1 MGRVHRLYVEK
12 KPPFAREAEA
22 LCAEFRGVLGVAG
35 LERVRV
41 LNRYDVEGLEAEAL
55 SACVGAVFAD
65 PCTDD
70 SWISW
75 NPGERKCAMP
85 SIPWRAVCR
94 VI

>member
-65 PCTDD
+65 P
-70 SWISW
+70 
-75 NPGERKCAMP
+75 
-85 SIPWRAVCR
+85 
-94 VI
+94 